1 MEYRKLGK
9 TNELISVLG
18 YGASPLGNVF
28 DVVDEQE
35 GKNAVHYAI
44 DHGVNFFDVSPFYGI
59 TLAETRLGKALQGK
73 RKDIFLATKCG
84 RYDLREFD
92 FSAKRIM
99 ASIDESLQR
108 LQTDYIDLFQLHDI
122 EFVTKEQILN
132 EAMPVI
138 EKIKAEFDVLVS
150 IDTMNSKTARRAVQA
165 GADIVND
172 ISGGLADPQMFA
184 SIQDLKC
191 QYILGHWRGHS
202 DQMDSLASYSDVA
215 REVVAELAEQVSM
228 AVASGISRDRI
239 VVDPG
244 LGFAKDIHHNWDLV
258 NRLDELEALGLPVLV
273 GASRKRFLAH
283 ALNAIDPASVSMPRR
298 DVATAVL
305 TALLLQRKLWGVRV
319 HEIQGTKDAI
329 AVVAA
334 LKAGQ
339 EER

>member
-1 MEYRKLGK
+1 MTGWTRPKLMGVLNV
-9 TNELISVLG
+9 TPDSFSDGGAFLDPASALEQVSLMVGQGAQIIDVGGESTRPGAQRISLQ
-18 YGASPLGNVF
+18 
-28 DVVDEQE
+28 DEQDR
-35 GKNAVHYAI
+35 V
-44 DHGVNFFDVSPFYGI
+44 
-59 TLAETRLGKALQGK
+59 L
-73 RKDIFLATKCG
+73 
-84 RYDLREFD
+84 
-92 FSAKRIM
+92 
-99 ASIDESLQR
+99 
-108 LQTDYIDLFQLHDI
+108 
-122 EFVTKEQILN
+122 
-132 EAMPVI
+132 PVI

-184 SIQDLKC
+184 SIQDLQC

-228 AVASGISRDRI
+228 AVASGIARDRI